1 MPNIPEVVKKEKKLK
16 TLDRSVTASGLGKFL
31 RGRGPY
37 TFFAPSDSAFKK
49 LGTESV
55 ESLLKPE
62 NKIQLDAFLNQH
74 IIGHRVNFKDLK
86 DGDKLTTMA
95 GKEVTVK
102 VKGDKVSIDGAAILV
117 ADVQSSNGVIHS
129 LDSVLIN

>member
-1 MPNIPEVVKKEKKLK
+1 MPNIPEVVRKEKNLK
-16 TLDRSVTASGLGKFL
+16 TLDKGVTASGLGKLL

-37 TFFAPSDSAFKK
+37 TFFAPSDNAFNKM
-49 LGTESV
+49 GASNV
-55 ESLLKPE
+55 EYLLKPE
-62 NKIQLDAFLNQH
+62 NKVQLDALLNQH

-86 DGDKLTTMA
+86 DGDILKTLA

-102 VKGDKVSIDGAAILV
+102 IKGTKVSIDGAAILN

-129 LDSVLIN
+129 LDAVLIN